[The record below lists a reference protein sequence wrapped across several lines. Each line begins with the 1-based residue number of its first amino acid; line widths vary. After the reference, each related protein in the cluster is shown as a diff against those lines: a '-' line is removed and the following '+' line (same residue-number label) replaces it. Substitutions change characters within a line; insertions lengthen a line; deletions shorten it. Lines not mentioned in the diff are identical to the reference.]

1 MLLHGPEE
9 EAANHKGAVLNGTSG
24 DKHFI
29 KPLGLLELMGKAD

>member
-1 MLLHGPEE
+1 MPLHGPEE
-9 EAANHKGAVLNGTSG
+9 ESANHKGAELNRTAD